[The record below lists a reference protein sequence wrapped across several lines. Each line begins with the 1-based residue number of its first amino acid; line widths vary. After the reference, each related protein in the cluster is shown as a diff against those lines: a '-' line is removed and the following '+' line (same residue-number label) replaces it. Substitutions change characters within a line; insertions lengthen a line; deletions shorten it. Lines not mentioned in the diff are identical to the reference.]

1 MCVGCFA
8 SIVVCLVLSIS
19 ALIMSTECLRD
30 RAAYMCRSKTVENTA
45 TTKVMPAAE
54 MGSAAKS
61 AWQLEQEQ

>member
-1 MCVGCFA
+1 M
-8 SIVVCLVLSIS
+8 LSIS

-54 MGSAAKS
+54 MGSAARS
-61 AWQLEQEQ
+61 AWQLDQEQ